1 MGDLRGEIL
10 ELVRKH
16 ARAEESKPWRPGQD
30 KVPYAG
36 RVVGEEERVRLVEAS
51 LACWLTLGEFGDAFE
66 GKLKEFLGV
75 RDVILVNSGSSANLV
90 ALTSL
95 RSEMLPEP
103 LRPGDEVITPAV
115 TFPTTLA
122 PIVQNDLVP
131 VFVDCEI
138 GTYNA
143 DLDQVEAAV
152 SPRTRAVVLP
162 HTLGNVYDLDRVTA
176 LCRKHGMVLVEDT
189 CDALGSRWNGR
200 FVGTFGDY
208 ASISFYPAHHM
219 TMGEGGA
226 VLTNKAL
233 HARAARS
240 VRDWGRDCWCAPGV
254 SNTCAKRFDWQ
265 LGDLPRGYD
274 HKYIY
279 SNIGYNLKPTDL
291 QAAVGLAQIEKLPSF
306 IAARKR
312 NFRRLYDGLQDLPD
326 LVLPRWDPR
335 ADVSWFAF
343 PVTVRPEAPFTRAD
357 LVAHLEGRRIE
368 TRMIFAG
375 NLLRQPAYTRIRRR
389 VVGDLKN
396 SDLVM
401 TNTFFVGVYPGLTD
415 PMIDFMIAEF
425 HAFARS
431 KPKAPSPLPPVE
443 RFE

>member
-1 MGDLRGEIL
+1 MGDLKDEIL
-10 ELVRKH
+10 ALVGKY
-16 ARAEESKPWRPGQD
+16 ARAEQPAAWKAGRD

-36 RVVGEEERVRLVEAS
+36 RVVGEEERILLVEAA
-51 LACWLTLGEFGDAFE
+51 LQCWLTLGEFGDRFE
-66 GKLKEFLGV
+66 TKLKAFLGV

-90 ALTSL
+90 ALTAL
-95 RSEMLPEP
+95 CSEMVPGP
-103 LRPGDEVITPAV
+103 LRPGDEVITPAA

-122 PIVQNDLVP
+122 PIVQNNLMP

-152 SPRTRAVVLP
+152 SPRTRAIMLP
-162 HTLGNVYDLDRVTA
+162 HTLGNVYDLDRVSA
-176 LCRKHGMVLVEDT
+176 LCRKHGLFLVEDM
-189 CDALGSRWNGR
+189 CDALGSRWNGKP
-200 FVGTFGDY
+200 VGTFGDY

-226 VLTNKAL
+226 VVTGKAL
-233 HARAARS
+233 LARAARS

-254 SNTCAKRFDWQ
+254 SNTCNQRFDWQ

-279 SNIGYNLKPTDL
+279 SSIGYNLKPTDL
-291 QAAVGLAQIEKLPSF
+291 QAAVGLAQLAKVPGFIER
-306 IAARKR
+306 RKK
-312 NFRRLYDGLQDLPD
+312 NFRRLYEGLKDLPD
-326 LVLPRWDPR
+326 LILPRWDPR
-335 ADVSWFAF
+335 AEVSWFAF
-343 PVTVRPEAPFTRAD
+343 PVTVRPDAPFGRKE
-357 LVAHLEGRRIE
+357 LVAHLESRKIE

-375 NLLRQPAYTRIRRR
+375 NLLRQPAYRKISRR

-396 SDLVM
+396 TDLVM
-401 TNTFFVGVYPGLTD
+401 TNTFFVGVYPGLTEE
-415 PMIDFMIAEF
+415 MLDFVIEQF
-425 HAFARS
+425 HEFARLR
-431 KPKAPSPLPPVE
+431 PKGAAPLPPVE